1 MKTENCHTCLLAA
14 DGDKLETLMFV
25 KTPAGG
31 RQQQASKYFTLEL
44 KDY

>member
-31 RQQQASKYFTLEL
+31 RQQQASKHFTLEL